1 MGVVNAAKLINLQS
15 DTLLAED
22 LKSFD
27 LVIADG
33 IPVVW
38 ASKILGQSLPEC
50 ATDCDL
56 MYRFFEFANKR
67 QWRVYCLAATKETSE
82 KGAENLAKEHP
93 YLTHIGSRNGYFSA
107 EDGAVIFP
115 FEIVNAF
122 IMAVGSAASHTCS
135 TFNASSAHSARPRS
149 TAVPNL
155 PSAMTTEFL
164 T

>member
-56 MYRFFEFANKR
+56 MYRFF
-67 QWRVYCLAATKETSE
+67 
-82 KGAENLAKEHP
+82 
-93 YLTHIGSRNGYFSA
+93 
-107 EDGAVIFP
+107 
-115 FEIVNAF
+115 
-122 IMAVGSAASHTCS
+122 
-135 TFNASSAHSARPRS
+135 
-149 TAVPNL
+149 
-155 PSAMTTEFL
+155 
-164 T
+164 